1 MKHGPKVLLK
11 GLMWIGLLMPL
22 VVYGA
27 ATLKRPARTRITN
40 QPLFEGILYSRRIQ
54 TQPRPLMIHILEL
67 DLTAP
72 GLRPFVTPS
81 FKEANLSVD
90 PNPGKETLAQRT
102 STFLQEHQ
110 LQLAV
115 NANFFF
121 PFREETLWNY
131 EPRQGT
137 PVMLGGLAIS
147 NGQVV
152 SPPQLGQTALC
163 FLSQRAEIASSG
175 DCPEGTEQAV
185 AGNTRLLNEGEPTKG
200 FGAVVRRN
208 NTDPPYPVNIAALD
222 ASGSRLWLILSD
234 GKQPLY
240 SEGIMLTE
248 VVDLVQSLGA
258 DTAMRLDG
266 GGSTTV
272 AIATDTG
279 PQTLNAVIHGKVPGQ
294 ERPVANHLGFF
305 AAPLQP

>member
-11 GLMWIGLLMPL
+11 GLVWVGLLLPL
-22 VVYGA
+22 VAYGA
-27 ATLKRPARTRITN
+27 VILQRPARTRITN

-54 TQPRPLMIHILEL
+54 TRPRPLMIHILEI
-67 DLTAP
+67 DLKAP

-81 FKEANLSVD
+81 FKTSLSPA
-90 PNPGKETLAQRT
+90 PNPGRETLAQRT
-102 STFLQEHQ
+102 SHFLRAHQ

-121 PFREETLWNY
+121 PFREQTLWNY
-131 EPRQGT
+131 EPKQGT
-137 PVMLGGLAIS
+137 PTMLGGLAIS
-147 NGQVV
+147 DSRVV
-152 SPPQLGQTALC
+152 SPPQRGQTALC
-163 FLSQRAEIASSG
+163 FWAQQAKISSSG
-175 DCPEGTEQAV
+175 DCPKGTEQAV
-185 AGNTRLLNEGEPTKG
+185 AGNTRLLNEGEPTRG
-200 FGAVVRRN
+200 FWGVVRRN
-208 NTDPPYPVNIAALD
+208 KTDPPYPVNIAALD

-240 SEGIMLTE
+240 SEGMMLTE
-248 VVDLVQSLGA
+248 VVDLAQSLGA

-272 AIATDTG
+272 AIATETG
-279 PQTLNAVIHGKVPGQ
+279 PRILNAVIHGKVPGQ

-305 AAPLQP
+305 ARPLQP